1 MPYIQHTCKIF
12 YREQGA
18 GPILFILPGN
28 TASSI
33 WHQGELEYF
42 GDRYRAI
49 SLDFPGTGQS
59 DRLDVW
65 PEAWWLEGA
74 RQAKNVLCHL
84 GGETCMVMGTSGGAI
99 AALLMAIQFP
109 KTVKA
114 VIADSCVETFSPQ
127 ALRTEVKS
135 RSAQLPEQV
144 MFWQTA
150 HGEDW
155 EEVVKADSNLLLRLA
170 DRGGDVFQGRLSDIQ
185 CPVLF
190 TASLGDRSLPNLDEQ
205 ICSMGQKVK
214 NSRIYLTHCGDHPLM
229 WSRPDDFRKIA
240 DAFLNLIAHP
250 LIQR

>member
-1 MPYIQHTCKIF
+1 MPYFQQHSRCIF
-12 YREQGA
+12 YREQGS

-59 DRLDVW
+59 DRVNVW
-65 PEAWWLEGA
+65 SEEWWLEGA
-74 RQAKNVLCHL
+74 RQAKNVLDHL
-84 GGETCMVMGTSGGAI
+84 GDETCMVMGTSGGAI
-99 AALLMAIQFP
+99 AALLMAIHFP
-109 KTVKA
+109 KAVKA

-127 ALRTEVKS
+127 ALRTEVKN
-135 RSAQLPEQV
+135 RSARLPEQV

-155 EEVVKADSNLLLRLA
+155 EKVVNADSNLLLRLA
-170 DRGGDVFQGRLSDIQ
+170 ERGGDIFKGRLSEIQ

-190 TASLGDRSLPNLDEQ
+190 TASLQDRSLPNLEEQ
-205 ICSMGQKVK
+205 ICSMGRTVK
-214 NSRIYLTHCGDHPLM
+214 NSRIYLTHSGDHPLM
-229 WSRPDDFRKIA
+229 WSRADDFRTIT
-240 DAFLNLIAHP
+240 DSFLNLIA
-250 LIQR
+250 RT